1 MSTAESY
8 QLLFN
13 EKKGSYQLMKVRKHQ
28 TTLVRST
35 TLSENQ
41 KMVINTSVAKKKK
54 IKKKLVFKFLL
65 TEKQKT
71 VKQQY

>member
-8 QLLFN
+8 QLLLN
-13 EKKGSYQLMKVRKHQ
+13 EKKGSYLLMNVRKHQ